1 MGSTELMQVP
11 NFMQTDTDFSFS
23 FPAFIRLSKGH
34 ERLRSTC
41 GLNCRGNWS
50 GDPRVCCFNGQSCG
64 FRAPPAHN
72 QGVPASCP
80 GTFLTVDV
88 NQVTSHHFRTS
99 EYEDTPPVRTSK
111 GYAMDRE
118 ATMWTIRA
126 GHPGGPWEGA
136 TLTWMA
142 WSHTLAWAL
151 GQCVKRKPR
160 AVHHAGI
167 QRPTSPAL
175 YRPPAQSPVRA
186 EQTRPSPAHHASAGC
201 APGDGAFSHSSFQV
215 LSEMQPFHL

>member
-72 QGVPASCP
+72 QRVPASCP
-80 GTFLTVDV
+80 GTFLTIDV
-88 NQVTSHHFRTS
+88 NQVTSHHFSTS

-118 ATMWTIRA
+118 ATMVDNQGRA
-126 GHPGGPWEGA
+126 SRGTLGRGHTHLDGLVPHPGVGTGA
-136 TLTWMA
+136 VRQAETTCSA
-142 WSHTLAWAL
+142 
-151 GQCVKRKPR
+151 PR
-160 AVHHAGI
+160 RYSAADFTC
-167 QRPTSPAL
+167 PL
-175 YRPPAQSPVRA
+175 
-186 EQTRPSPAHHASAGC
+186 PSPSTKPC
-201 APGDGAFSHSSFQV
+201 ES
-215 LSEMQPFHL
+215 